1 MDIAITPGLA
11 RAVTPLASKLIAQ
24 IFQKESGSAGL
35 IDSPVRISSYIS
47 FKGERKILTATE
59 IEKLVS
65 RLVENAIASSPTE
78 YRGIGDEQE
87 AIADALSRTML
98 ALGQIGMSDLQAVEL
113 GHREFAA
120 KLRSADPDATSDLS
134 SAAESLYGTLLEVCC
149 LHILNFFT
157 SRSTF
162 IQRTQV
168 ENSRKI
174 ARQSRHLAVLMSRIP
189 SQNNQ
194 DVTFEESYAEA
205 IKAEHGKVRIFGLD
219 LDRSRGRGWDL
230 DAAYL
235 NLEAARPGAR
245 RDNQEQGEPDGEV
258 RSISY
263 EPHRVDEILRKRSR
277 VLLRGQAGA
286 GKSTL
291 IQWLAVSSVYG
302 SFDGELAA
310 LNYRI
315 PFVLRM
321 RKMSRQGVLQP
332 RPAQFLQVDD
342 NLRAESQPDGWADR
356 VLHSGRALLLVDG
369 MDEVTNTE
377 RDEAR
382 EWLERLL
389 ELYPETR
396 TVVTVRPAAVPPGWL
411 EHLSFDEVS
420 LLPMSSQDRQLFI
433 RRWHSAALA
442 VSNSEGEGLE
452 GKRERQE
459 LDALQESLLR
469 SLESSPDLSA
479 LTDSPLLCAMI
490 CALHREWDGSL
501 PKRRMDVYRAALSM
515 LLVRRDQQRRVK
527 PSEGISIG
535 EEEQLAVLQKI
546 AAWLVINQKV
556 EGERGHAIDQVGK
569 LLPSLPDIQRS
580 ANADHVFTHLV
591 NRSGLIR
598 ETSVET
604 FDFIHRTFQDYL
616 AAKEFKEEKSFGL
629 LASKADDDQWADVIR
644 MAVGHCDPIDRATLI
659 SEIITKAGKASVEN
673 RRRIYLLLG
682 SCLTYASRLNQQVRA
697 QVLESVRSIMPP
709 NINEADQ
716 WAMMGESILPLLSE
730 CIPSGE
736 FENFHPHIAVI
747 AAGNEA
753 LPYLRELVHSG
764 HPEMADCA
772 LREWS
777 SYDARLF
784 SSGVINGA
792 DLSRCR
798 ITVETP
804 SELREIPSVGRL
816 KVLHCQET
824 LTQDDLDAF
833 LRNLN
838 VGWLVMHNAGVSD
851 ISFLSSALDLTG
863 LSLFDCH
870 RLEDLS
876 PVKSTNI
883 KGLYVNN
890 VSNNVTCLEVAS
902 IARQVSSIEVLGV
915 HVRSLATLADFP
927 PNPMLKKVLLYGI
940 SDHARTDLLR
950 QAFPNIEFIYLEIS
964 DETMPLDLTVL
975 RGHSIRVSLHA
986 PGEQPEILGEELID
1000 TSNMSFEVDED

>member
-1 MDIAITPGLA
+1 MDN
-11 RAVTPLASKLIAQ
+11 
-24 IFQKESGSAGL
+24 
-35 IDSPVRISSYIS
+35 PVRVSSYVS
-47 FKGERKILTATE
+47 FKGEKKLLTATE
-59 IEKLVS
+59 IEKLVTQ
-65 RLVENAIASSPTE
+65 LVENATASSPHD
-78 YRGIGDEQE
+78 YREIGDELE
-87 AIADALSRTML
+87 AIAGTLSRTL
-98 ALGQIGMSDLQAVEL
+98 LSLGQISMSDLQAVEL
-113 GHREFAA
+113 GYQEFAA
-120 KLRSADPDATSDLS
+120 ELRRAAPDAASDLS
-134 SAAESLYGTLLEVCC
+134 SESEALYDTLLEVCC

-174 ARQSRHLAVLMSRIP
+174 ARQTRQLAALMSRIP
-189 SQNNQ
+189 SQNSQ
-194 DVTFEESYAEA
+194 DIAFEESYAEA
-205 IKAEHGKVRIFGLD
+205 IRAEHGKVRIFGLD

-235 NLEAARPGAR
+235 NLEAARPEANQDG
-245 RDNQEQGEPDGEV
+245 QEQVEPDGET

-263 EPHRVDEILRKRSR
+263 EPHRVDEILRERPR

-291 IQWLAVSSVYG
+291 IQWLAVSSVFG
-302 SFDGELAA
+302 SFHGELAS

-332 RPAQFLQVDD
+332 RPAQFLEVDD

-356 VLHSGRALLLVDG
+356 VLRSGRALLLVDG
-369 MDEVTNTE
+369 MDEVTSTE

-382 EWLERLL
+382 DWLERLL
-389 ELYPETR
+389 ALYPETR

-411 EHLSFDEVS
+411 DHLSFDEVS

-433 RRWHSAALA
+433 KRWHSAALA
-442 VSNSEGEGLE
+442 VSNSEGEGFE

-490 CALHREWDGSL
+490 CALHREWDGTL

-527 PSEGISIG
+527 PSEGINIG
-535 EEEQLAVLQKI
+535 EEEQLAILQKI

-556 EGERGHAIDQVGK
+556 EGERGHAVDQVRK
-569 LLPSLPDIQRS
+569 LLPSLPDVQRS
-580 ANADHVFTHLV
+580 GSADHVFTHLV

-629 LASKADDDQWADVIR
+629 LASKADSDQWADVIR
-644 MAVGHCDPIDRATLI
+644 MAVGHCDPNDRVTLI
-659 SEIITKAGKASVEN
+659 AEIITKAGKANAED

-682 SCLTYASRLNQQVRA
+682 SCLTYASRLDHQIRA

-709 NINEADQ
+709 HRNEADQ
-716 WAMMGESILPLLSE
+716 WAMMGEPILPLLSE
-730 CIPSGE
+730 CTQTGD
-736 FENFHPHIAVI
+736 FETFHPHIAVL

-764 HPEMADCA
+764 RPEIANAA
-772 LREWS
+772 LREWPG
-777 SYDARLF
+777 YDAPLF
-784 SSGVINGA
+784 SSRVISGA
-792 DLSRCR
+792 DLSQCR
-798 ITVETP
+798 ITVET
-804 SELREIPSVGRL
+804 SAELQEIPSLGRL
-816 KVLHCQET
+816 KVLHCQGD
-824 LTQDDLDAF
+824 LKQDELDKS
-833 LRNLN
+833 LKNLN
-838 VGWLVMHNAGVSD
+838 VGWLVVYSDELND
-851 ISFLSSALDLTG
+851 ISFLSSAHDLRG
-863 LSLFDCH
+863 LSLFDCR

-876 PVKSTNI
+876 PVKSTNVM
-883 KGLYVNN
+883 GLYVKD
-890 VSNNVTCLEVAS
+890 VGDSVTCLEVAS
-902 IARQVSSIEVLGV
+902 VARHASSIEVLGLPV
-915 HVRSLATLADFP
+915 HSLGSLADFP
-927 PNPMLKKVLLYGI
+927 PNPILKKVLLYGI

-950 QAFPNIEFIYLEIS
+950 QAFPNIQYIYMEIS
-964 DETMPLDLTVL
+964 NEKVPLDLTVL
-975 RGHSIRVSLHA
+975 RGHSIRVSLHTA
-986 PGEQPEILGEELID
+986 GERPEILGEEMLD
-1000 TSNMSFEVDED
+1000 TSNISFEVDED